1 MRKRLVAIL
10 LVVVMVVSINAPALA
25 YINKLSPSLGKP
37 ALVFEQE
44 KSWAKWRK
52 SGGKVQITFNM
63 ENLDPDAT
71 IDAFDLV
78 IYCENAYE
86 EIIYPTDLCD
96 GEYMHQYTLNKTI
109 KPGKTGYSGY
119 CSITGT
125 SGIKYIYAAVK
136 RYHYKIGSSPSYSYA
151 TPSSTNTVEISDSNL
166 DWLYWEYK

>member
-1 MRKRLVAIL
+1 MRKRFLAL
-10 LVVVMVVSINAPALA
+10 LLTMVMVVSINAPALA
-25 YINKLSPSLGKP
+25 QINKLSLKLGTP

-44 KSWAKWRK
+44 KGWAKWRK

-78 IYCENAYE
+78 IYCQNAYE

-96 GEYMHQYTLNKTI
+96 GEYIHQYTLNKTI

-125 SGIKYIYAAVK
+125 SGIRYIYAAVK
-136 RYHYKIGSSPSYSYA
+136 RYHYKSGSSPSSAYY

-166 DWLYWEYK
+166 DWHYWEYK

>member
-1 MRKRLVAIL
+1 MRKRLMAL
-10 LVVVMVVSINAPALA
+10 LLLAVMVMSINTQALA
-25 YINKLSPSLGKP
+25 QINKWTLSQKTP
-37 ALVFEQE
+37 ALVFEQD

-52 SGGKVQITFNM
+52 SGGNVQISVNM

-78 IYCENAYE
+78 IYCQNAYQ
-86 EIIYPTDLCD
+86 EIIYPTDLSD
-96 GEYMHQYTLNKTI
+96 DEYIHQYTLNKTI

-125 SGIKYIYAAVK
+125 SGIKYIYVAVK
-136 RYHYKIGSSPSYSYA
+136 RYHYKIGS
-151 TPSSTNTVEISDSNL
+151 TPSSMYTAPNSTNTVEISDSNL